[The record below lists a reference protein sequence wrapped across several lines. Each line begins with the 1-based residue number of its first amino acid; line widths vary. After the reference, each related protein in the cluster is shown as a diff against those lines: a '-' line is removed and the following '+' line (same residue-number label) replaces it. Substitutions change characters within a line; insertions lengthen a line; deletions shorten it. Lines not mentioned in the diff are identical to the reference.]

1 MNVVVVFGLVV
12 NLVVVVVVVVV
23 SALVVAAVGVASTSN
38 RLRRSRPMFLAIR
51 SMALARGLDF
61 WYRGLL
67 CFRTAIQLSD

>member
-1 MNVVVVFGLVV
+1 MSLFFGLVV
-12 NLVVVVVVVVV
+12 NLVVVVVVVV

-51 SMALARGLDF
+51 SMALARELDV
-61 WYRGLL
+61 WCRGLL